1 MDKVIAYANKDNVS
15 RLSLSKSESKTSTY
29 SDRTNASRLSLASG
43 GSTASPYSDRVNVS
57 RLGGVK
63 AEAFVRNAS
72 LFSRIGGEAVV
83 ASIVRGFYGK
93 ALIDSRIK
101 KYFDFDTAAEMEA
114 QIKMQI
120 AFIAAALGGP
130 TFEGMDM
137 RKARAHL
144 ATLGLNGTHFDAVS
158 ENLGAVLRGQNMP
171 HPLIEELEKFC
182 EGVRTDVL
190 GS

>member
-1 MDKVIAYANKDNVS
+1 MDKVIAFANKDNAS
-15 RLSLSKSESKTSTY
+15 RLSVTKADSKTSSY
-29 SDRTNASRLSLASG
+29 SDRANASRLSLATA
-43 GSTASPYSDRVNVS
+43 GSTASPYSGRVNVS
-57 RLGGVK
+57 RLGAVN
-63 AEAFVRNAS
+63 ANAFVRNAS
-72 LFSRIGGEAVV
+72 LFSRIGGETVV
-83 ASIVRGFYGK
+83 SSIVRGFYGK

-114 QIKMQI
+114 QIKLQI

-130 TFEGMDM
+130 DFDGMDM

-144 ATLGLNGTHFDAVS
+144 ATLGLSTTQFDAVT

-182 EGVRTDVL
+182 DGVRKDVL
-190 GS
+190 G